1 MIFLI
6 LRYACTPD
14 NVSREFE
21 SGSHVMILGDFE
33 ISAIIQKQSEAP
45 VTRES
50 HCASLQT
57 LS

>member
-33 ISAIIQKQSEAP
+33 ISAIIQRQSEAP

-50 HCASLQT
+50 HCASL
-57 LS
+57 